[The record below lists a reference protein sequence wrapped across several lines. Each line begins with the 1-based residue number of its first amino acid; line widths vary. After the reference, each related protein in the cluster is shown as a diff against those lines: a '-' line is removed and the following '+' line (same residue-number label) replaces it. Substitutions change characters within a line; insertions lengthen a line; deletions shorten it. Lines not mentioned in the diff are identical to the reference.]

1 MTKLEMMQ
9 LSQSLSD
16 LYTGLETDLIANIA
30 EYLAA
35 GNIDSPTAQWKIQM
49 LAQLG
54 ALDKSNIKVIT
65 EYAGIAPDMLTEVLE
80 TAALSAVEELEP
92 GFQKLARNGIINGTE
107 VPIEKTMARALTS
120 YQKQA
125 KQSLNMVNTVMRYKA
140 TRGRGPGSRSR

>member
-54 ALDKSNIKVIT
+54 ALDKHKSYYRICGNRSG
-65 EYAGIAPDMLTEVLE
+65 YAD
-80 TAALSAVEELEP
+80 
-92 GFQKLARNGIINGTE
+92 
-107 VPIEKTMARALTS
+107 
-120 YQKQA
+120 
-125 KQSLNMVNTVMRYKA
+125 
-140 TRGRGPGSRSR
+140 RSS

>member
-35 GNIDSPTAQWKIQM
+35 GKIDSPTAQWKIQM

-80 TAALSAVEELEP
+80 TVALSAVEELEP

-107 VPIEKTMARALTS
+107 VPIEKNHGKSAYLLSKTS
-120 YQKQA
+120 K
-125 KQSLNMVNTVMRYKA
+125 TV
-140 TRGRGPGSRSR
+140 S

>member
-1 MTKLEMMQ
+1 MTKLEMMR

-65 EYAGIAPDMLTEVLE
+65 EYAWE
-80 TAALSAVEELEP
+80 
-92 GFQKLARNGIINGTE
+92 
-107 VPIEKTMARALTS
+107 
-120 YQKQA
+120 
-125 KQSLNMVNTVMRYKA
+125 SLRIC
-140 TRGRGPGSRSR
+140 